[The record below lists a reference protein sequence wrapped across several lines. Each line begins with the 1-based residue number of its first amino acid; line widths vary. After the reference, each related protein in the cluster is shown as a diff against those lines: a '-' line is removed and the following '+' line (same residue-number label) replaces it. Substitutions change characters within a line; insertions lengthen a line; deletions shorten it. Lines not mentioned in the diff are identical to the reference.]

1 VEEQTA
7 HTSSGWYKK
16 FMPALAALGAF
27 VLFLLAIELLV
38 ASLKVL
44 GESATETILLAT
56 SNPFTAFFIGLLVT
70 AIIQSSSTTTSLT
83 VAMVAS
89 GSLSIESAVPIVMGA
104 NIGTTITST
113 LISLGFINK
122 KKEFQRAV
130 AAGTYHD
137 FFNILTAVI
146 LFPLE
151 YYYNF
156 LSQLAIVLTSWIYRG
171 NPATAVGKT
180 DAFFSGFDPLV
191 NALVSLVNNGFVLA
205 LLAIAMLFGSIL
217 LFRKLISEWMKLRSQ
232 EFFGTFFFKNPVKS
246 FAWGVGITAAIRSS
260 TVTTSLVVPLVAKK
274 VVKLRNAAPFILG
287 ANVGTTIT
295 AFIAA
300 ILYANNESAIVIATS
315 HFLFNAI
322 GVLLFLPLPLLR
334 KIPLDLADKLGKLT
348 LRYRLAG
355 LVYLLLTFFFIPFSL
370 IYFNRNAVETITVTY
385 QKTIWP
391 DTTRIRYNFVA
402 RYNQT
407 TKSGDWISY
416 DKEVTNNPIT
426 ILPFYIRNNALFYK
440 NEMILFS
447 KQGFCWDGENLHGK
461 YKACIENTVNQFEVA
476 NGLTLDSVFV
486 VRFSY
491 YNNPDFTER
500 IWISR
505 YKPLILKQEKTDSIR
520 SVTTLKIVEIKQ
532 D

>member
-1 VEEQTA
+1 MEEQPL
-7 HTSSGWYKK
+7 HTTPVWYKK
-16 FMPALAALGAF
+16 LMPALAALAAF
-27 VLFLLAIELLV
+27 LLFLLAIELLV

-156 LSQLAIVLTSWIYRG
+156 LSRLAVWLTSWIYKG
-171 NPATAVGKT
+171 NSTVVVRDSDT
-180 DAFFSGFDPLV
+180 FFSGFDPLV
-191 NALVSLVNNGFVLA
+191 NALVDLINNGFVLA
-205 LLAIAMLFGSIL
+205 LVAIVLLFGSIL
-217 LFRKLISEWMKLRSQ
+217 LFRKLITEWMRLKSQ
-232 EFFGTFFFKNPVKS
+232 EFFGSFFFKNPLKS
-246 FAWGVGITAAIRSS
+246 FVWGVGITAAIRSS

-300 ILYANNESAIVIATS
+300 FLYAGNESAIVIATS

-322 GVLLFLPLPLLR
+322 GVLLFLPLPVLR
-334 KIPLDLADKLGKLT
+334 SIPLDLADKLGKLT
-348 LRYRLAG
+348 LKYRLSG

-385 QKTIWP
+385 EKSVWP
-391 DTTRIRYNFVA
+391 DTTRSRYNFVT
-402 RYNQT
+402 RFNQT
-407 TKSGDWISY
+407 TNSGDWISY
-416 DKEVTNNPIT
+416 DKDGGKTPVTIV
-426 ILPFYIRNNALFYK
+426 PFYIRNNALFYK
-440 NEMILFS
+440 NEIILFS
-447 KQGFCWDGENLHGK
+447 KPGFCWDGENKRGK
-461 YKACIENTVNQFEVA
+461 YKACIDSTLNH
-476 NGLTLDSVFV
+476 LTLDNGTRYDSVFI
-486 VRFSY
+486 VRYNY
-491 YNNPDFTER
+491 YDDPNFTQK

-505 YKPLILKQEKTDSIR
+505 NNPLVLKQESAD
-520 SVTTLKIVEIKQ
+520 TLKRVVTLRIIDLKK